1 MTMKVTKQVLFFS
14 AILIIIGITFYFI
27 GKQDGEVYI
36 TPKTTFKSDSL
47 RVLLDTKQLSYD
59 SILNTLHKKDS
70 SLEALK
76 TINQN
81 ITFKLKGYEKLS
93 TDSVD
98 LLFIERFNSAIRQR
112 KESGSFKYIR
122 PARVSYEK
130 GD

>member
-1 MTMKVTKQVLFFS
+1 MKTSSQNVFHIIL
-14 AILIIIGITFYFI
+14 LIICGIAFYFI

-47 RVLLDTKQLSYD
+47 RVLLDAKTLSYD
-59 SILNTLHKKDS
+59 SILNILHKKDS
-70 SLEALK
+70 SLTALK
-76 TINQN
+76 TINEN

-112 KESGSFKYIR
+112 KESGGFKYIR

-130 GD
+130 SR